1 MPHQM
6 VQEPYSYFNQA
17 GLIEVEGKEGD
28 AITPADIKANP
39 KNLEIIELSAAQTAR
54 SLDDSDIAVINS
66 GLAVDAGLIPTQDSI
81 FLEDYKD
88 PAKQIYVNI
97 VVCLK
102 ENANSETL
110 KDLVENY
117 YQTPETAK
125 IIEEVTKGSSV
136 PVFDY

>member
-1 MPHQM
+1 M
-6 VQEPYSYFNQA
+6 
-17 GLIEVEGKEGD
+17 
-28 AITPADIKANP
+28 
-39 KNLEIIELSAAQTAR
+39 
-54 SLDDSDIAVINS
+54 
-66 GLAVDAGLIPTQDSI
+66 

-97 VVCLK
+97 VTCLK